1 MALEIM
7 HFDFYII
14 CVVIGC
20 SYIKCFTIDLV
31 AAKWFLR
38 KTGFYASQMTG
49 GEDRLRSDLYKLCY
63 CVKQI
68 PYCTKLAARYLP
80 ISIRS
85 AVAGEMSWY
94 HRSIY
99 VLRQL
104 GSLLRS
110 YHDDWWRSNMFVPN
124 SSEFSHVVIPTRS
137 QSQFSCRCVEVV
149 IHFYILIHSYS
160 LPCG

>member
-49 GEDRLRSDLYKLCY
+49 GEDRLQNDLYKLCY

-68 PYCTKLAARYLP
+68 PYCTKLAARYTCQFQLEVQWLARCP
-80 ISIRS
+80 DTIVRS
-85 AVAGEMSWY
+85 MYCDNLVLCCGVTMMIDDEVTCSFPTAV
-94 HRSIY
+94 
-99 VLRQL
+99 
-104 GSLLRS
+104 
-110 YHDDWWRSNMFVPN
+110 
-124 SSEFSHVVIPTRS
+124 SSVTWSSRLVANHSSVVA
-137 QSQFSCRCVEVV
+137 V
-149 IHFYILIHSYS
+149 
-160 LPCG
+160 